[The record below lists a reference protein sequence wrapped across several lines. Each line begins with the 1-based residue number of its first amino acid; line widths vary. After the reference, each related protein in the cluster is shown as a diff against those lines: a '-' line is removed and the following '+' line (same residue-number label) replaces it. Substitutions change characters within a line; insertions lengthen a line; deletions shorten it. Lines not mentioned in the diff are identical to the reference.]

1 MGDNSLSGA
10 AMGVVLGILFAAAG
24 GYMIYDQRQAVE
36 NADRVEATIV
46 GTDVREA
53 SGSDGQDGGTKYY
66 PVVEYRYT
74 YDGQEYTNDNVF
86 PGSRSRPTGEAR
98 AEEIASEYDRGDT
111 VTVHVDPE
119 NPSES
124 FLIQE
129 TDYLIPALFG
139 GFGLFTILAGGWSL
153 VKKVL

>member
-1 MGDNSLSGA
+1 MSDGSLSGA
-10 AMGVVLGILFAAAG
+10 AMGMVIGILFAAAG

-36 NADRVEATIV
+36 NADRVEATVV

-53 SGSDGQDGGTKYY
+53 SGSDKSSGTSYY

-86 PGSRSRPTGEAR
+86 PGSRSRSTGKAR
-98 AEEIASEYDRGDT
+98 AEEIASEYDLGET

-139 GFGLFTILAGGWSL
+139 GFGLIIILLGGRSL